1 MDAKSML
8 LGFLMRGPMTGYELK
23 KTFSLSFSFFSG
35 LSFGS
40 IYPALKKMEQEGLI
54 TMRLEVQEGSPNRK
68 VYTITE
74 KGKKAFLKAL
84 RAPFTHERGKHPF
97 LTRLFFFAHLT
108 PEERIATARQFLD
121 SVEDMQKELETARPE
136 IETRADHYMFLCYEF
151 GIGLLNDL
159 NRNVRGVVR
168 ALEQDKAGA
177 RHKRL
182 VHPPPSRKAGEL
194 S

>member
-8 LGFLMRGPMTGYELK
+8 LGFLMRRPMTGYELK
-23 KTFSLSFSFFSG
+23 KLFSLSFSFFSG
-35 LSFGS
+35 LSYGS

-68 VYTITE
+68 VYTITGE
-74 KGKKAFLKAL
+74 GRKAFLEAL
-84 RAPFTHERGKHPF
+84 KAPFGHERGKHPL

-108 PEERIATARQFLD
+108 SEERIATARRFLD
-121 SVEDMQKELETARPE
+121 SVQDMQKELETERPE
-136 IETRADHYMFLCYEF
+136 IEVRADPYQLLCYEF
-151 GIGLLNDL
+151 GVRLLQDL

-168 ALEQDKAGA
+168 VLEQDKARAG
-177 RHKRL
+177 HKRL
-182 VHPPPSRKAGEL
+182 VHAPASRKAGDA

>member
-74 KGKKAFLKAL
+74 EGKKAFLGAL
-84 RAPFTHERGKHPF
+84 KAPFTHERGKHPF

-182 VHPPPSRKAGEL
+182 VHAPPSRKAGEL